1 MWWTLIIL
9 AFIFW
14 LIALSQH
21 LPGVASGMLLATWIV
36 LAIARCIDMIRS
48 RPPRIHA

>member
-9 AFIFW
+9 TFIFW

-21 LPGVASGMLLATWIV
+21 VPGIASGMLLATWIV
-36 LAIARCIDMIRS
+36 LAIARIIDMFRTRTPNIR
-48 RPPRIHA
+48 A